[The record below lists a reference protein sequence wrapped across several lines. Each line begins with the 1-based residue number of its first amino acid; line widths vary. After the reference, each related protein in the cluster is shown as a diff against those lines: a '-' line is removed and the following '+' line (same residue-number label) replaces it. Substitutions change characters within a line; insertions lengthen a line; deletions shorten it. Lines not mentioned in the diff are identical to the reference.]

1 MTDWLAAG
9 GGAVGIKDGNNN
21 DKRLLSSLDDLI
33 FQGDGVSINREG
45 KNVRVTIS
53 GAGEGATTVVGTDAP
68 SGTYVTGDRWI
79 ESDSGTLFTRYQNF
93 WVEF

>member
-1 MTDWLAAG
+1 MTDWLAAA
-9 GGAVGIKDGNNN
+9 GGAVAVKDGNNN
-21 DKRLLSSLDDLI
+21 DAMIIKSLNDLI
-33 FQGDGVSINREG
+33 LQGDGVTINREG
-45 KNVRVTIS
+45 KNVRLTIS
-53 GAGEGATTVVGTDAP
+53 GGGEGATTVVGTDAP